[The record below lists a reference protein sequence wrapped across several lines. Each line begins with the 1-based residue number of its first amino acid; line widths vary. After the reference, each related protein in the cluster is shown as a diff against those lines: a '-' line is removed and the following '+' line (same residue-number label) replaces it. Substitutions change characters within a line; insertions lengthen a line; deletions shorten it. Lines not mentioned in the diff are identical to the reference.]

1 MNSFR
6 FRWIIVS
13 VLVVLSIA
21 AITTRLALVQKS
33 GELSDALVEITTLQ
47 NETANLVS
55 DNEILRSQISSE
67 ADQINVL
74 GKRIEALETQAPA
87 IADSV
92 KKVMPSVVF
101 ILAEFQDDDS
111 GQLLQARGSGF
122 ILRPDGYIFTNRHV
136 VEDASRV
143 EVMTQNRQIYEPTDI
158 WLDDILD
165 LAVIKIEASDLPIAQ
180 FGDPDNIR
188 LADWAIALGFPLG
201 YSPVEG
207 GATVTLGIIST
218 LDRSF
223 FIGSTPYFDVIQ
235 TDAAINPGNS
245 GGPLINLTGEVIGI
259 NSAGTSQA
267 QNINFAINVAT
278 ARHVFEDLVKFG
290 RADHPFLGATL
301 EDVTPSIAC
310 EICLNQ
316 KVGVLV
322 TDVEPDGP
330 ADLARL
336 QKEDI
341 IMTFDEQEIA
351 SVATLIRAL
360 WRHQVGDTIPITF
373 WRDGTVMETTV
384 TLGQRPR
391 PGAV

>member
-1 MNSFR
+1 MNSSR
-6 FRWIIVS
+6 FKWITIS

-21 AITTRLALVQKS
+21 AITNRLNLVQRS
-33 GELSDALVEITTLQ
+33 GELDDALVEITTLQ
-47 NETANLVS
+47 NDIADLEA
-55 DNEILRSQISSE
+55 DNITLRSELSAE

-74 GKRIEALETQAPA
+74 SKSIEALETQMPT

-92 KKVMPSVVF
+92 NKVLPSVVF
-101 ILAEFQDDDS
+101 ILSEYQDEVS

-136 VEDASRV
+136 VEDADRV

-165 LAVIKIEASDLPIAQ
+165 LAVIKIEANNLPIAQ
-180 FGDPDNIR
+180 FGDPDDIK

-201 YSPVEG
+201 YSPIEG
-207 GATVTLGIIST
+207 GATITLGIIST

-223 FIGSTPYFDVIQ
+223 YIGSTPYFDVIQ

-267 QNINFAINVAT
+267 QNISFAINVAT
-278 ARHVFEDLVKFG
+278 ARHVFEDLVNFG

-301 EDVTPSIAC
+301 EDITPSIAC
-310 EICLNQ
+310 EICLDQ
-316 KVGVLV
+316 RVGVLV
-322 TDVEPDGP
+322 TDVEPGGP
-330 ADLARL
+330 ADLAGL
-336 QKEDI
+336 KKQDV
-341 IMTFDEQEIA
+341 IMTFDEQEIP
-351 SVATLIRAL
+351 SVTRLIRAL

-373 WRDGTVMETTV
+373 WRDGTIMETTV
-384 TLGQRPR
+384 TLSQRPR
-391 PGAV
+391 ASAV